1 MTPTGPTLSTTD
13 RFETM
18 RNITEHNIT
27 DAVIAR
33 FESCSEP
40 RLKELLSSLV
50 RHLHGFVRE
59 TRLTEDE
66 WLHGIEFLTA
76 TGHMTDAKRQEFI
89 LLSDTLGVSMLTVA
103 QNHNHPA
110 GATEA
115 TVFGPFHVESA
126 PHFENGADIG
136 AGAPGEPLF
145 VDCSVRGSE
154 GERIAGATVDVWQ
167 ADEDGYY
174 DVQYKDL
181 AGHRARGILH
191 SDSNGRVR
199 FRSVLPVA
207 YPVPTDG
214 PVGRMLVASGRHPWR
229 PAHVHF
235 RIQAP
240 GYRTLTTHVF
250 RAGDPYL
257 DSDVVFGVRASLV
270 TEFVRHPKGTG
281 PHGKELEAPYHTLDF
296 SFVLQREEGAPAPR

>member
-1 MTPTGPTLSTTD
+1 
-13 RFETM
+13 M

-33 FESCSEP
+33 FDGCTDA

-50 RHLHGFVRE
+50 RHLHAFVRE

-66 WLHGIEFLTA
+66 WLRGIEFLTA
-76 TGHMTDAKRQEFI
+76 TGHMCSDKRQEFI

-103 QNHNHPA
+103 LNHSLPA

-126 PHFENGADIG
+126 PHYDNGADIG
-136 AGAPGEPLF
+136 NGAPGEPLF
-145 VDCSVRGSE
+145 VDCTIRGSE
-154 GERIAGATVDVWQ
+154 GEAIAGATVDVWQ
-167 ADEDGYY
+167 ADEDGFY

-181 AGHRARGILH
+181 AVHRARGILR
-191 SDSNGRVR
+191 SDANGRVR

-214 PVGRMLVASGRHPWR
+214 PVGRMLVASGRHSWR

-270 TEFVRHPKGTG
+270 TEFVRHAPGTG
-281 PHGKELEAPYHTLDF
+281 PHGAELGGTYHTLSF
-296 SFVLQREEGAPAPR
+296 SFTLQREEPAPR